1 MSSSTDESPVE
12 IVTAGGRKVLV
23 THPSKPYFAREAKHT
38 KLDVVQYYLA
48 VAEGALAA
56 IRDRPLVL
64 KRFVNGAHAPAFY
77 QKRAPQKLPSWLR
90 TVLSQAASPAKP
102 TLSAADNGS
111 SESLR
116 SVSLIVCCGVGFQT
130 GLWVSCRNP

>member
-23 THPSKPYFAREAKHT
+23 TQPSKPYFAREAKHT

-64 KRFVNGAHAPAFY
+64 KRFVNGAT
-77 QKRAPQKLPSWLR
+77 PSGTYIR
-90 TVLSQAASPAKP
+90 ES
-102 TLSAADNGS
+102 SA
-111 SESLR
+111 
-116 SVSLIVCCGVGFQT
+116 V
-130 GLWVSCRNP
+130 